1 MGFAIQQDEAN
12 LQASRAFQV
21 NAELAELRLLECSAT
36 TSPPETE
43 KEGRIRLGLELDTAV
58 IGHAPG
64 RARFGVKIT
73 VHGDTEKDPAE
84 GAHRL
89 FEVSCRYC
97 AEYSLKEGYE
107 PSQAELEAFKQA
119 NAVFQCWPYA
129 RELVHSLTQRMGLQ
143 LPPLPLLRIAPKPV
157 PKVAPATR
165 GDTGKQ
171 TRARAGAK
179 RKPLQD

>member
-1 MGFAIQQDEAN
+1 M
-12 LQASRAFQV
+12 
-21 NAELAELRLLECSAT
+21 NAELAELRLLECSAA
-36 TSPPETE
+36 TSPPEAE
-43 KEGRIRLGLELDTAV
+43 QEGRMWLGLELDTAV
-58 IGHAPG
+58 IEHSPG

-73 VHGDTEKDPAE
+73 VHGDTGKDPAE

-89 FEVSCRYC
+89 FEVFCRYC

-107 PSQAELEAFKQA
+107 PSQAELEAFKQT

-157 PKVAPATR
+157 PKVAQATKR
-165 GDTGKQ
+165 DTGKE
-171 TRARAGAK
+171 ARPRPAP
-179 RKPLQD
+179 RRRRPES